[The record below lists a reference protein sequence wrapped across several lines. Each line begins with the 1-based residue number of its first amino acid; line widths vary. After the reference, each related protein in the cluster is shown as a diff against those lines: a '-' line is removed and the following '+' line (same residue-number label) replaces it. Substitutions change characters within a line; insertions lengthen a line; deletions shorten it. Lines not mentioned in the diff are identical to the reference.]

1 MTHFHPVGRASA
13 TSAANHMNCADLTA
27 PKATAGIDFAAQRP
41 SNCTHLCESSLE
53 NMDALI
59 AHAKKQVETGE
70 ALLGTYFV
78 RYAETTVS
86 FCPDAN
92 TSQERDETV
101 RFIKNFVAKV
111 NPDFV
116 LLIAN
121 GWTLPNPTSAKYAA
135 ALNKYGS
142 VRASPKAIRSV
153 IFSLETSTGL
163 YAALPRVVPKS
174 LWSTRKMLEKAS
186 WHEVNDGNGTFQRVF
201 PAQGSH

>member
-1 MTHFHPVGRASA
+1 MTHFHPSGRASA
-13 TSAANHMNCADLTA
+13 TSAANHMNGADLRA

-41 SNCTHLCESSLE
+41 GNCTHLCESSLE
-53 NMDALI
+53 NIDALI

-78 RYAETTVS
+78 RYAGVTVAC
-86 FCPDAN
+86 CPEAN
-92 TSQERDETV
+92 TSQERDEMV
-101 RFIKNFVAKV
+101 HYIQSFVAKV

-121 GWTLPNPTSAKYAA
+121 GWTLPNPSTAKYDA

-174 LWSTRKMLEKAS
+174 LWSTRKMLEQAS
-186 WHEVNDGNGTFQRVF
+186 WHEVSDGNGTFQRVF
-201 PAQGSH
+201 PAQGSY

>member
-1 MTHFHPVGRASA
+1 MTHFHPTGRASA
-13 TSAANHMNCADLTA
+13 TSAASHMNAANLRLS
-27 PKATAGIDFAAQRP
+27 KATAGIDFAAQRP
-41 SNCTHLCESSLE
+41 SNCTHLCNSSLE
-53 NMDALI
+53 NIDALI

-78 RYAETTVS
+78 RYAETTVAFS
-86 FCPDAN
+86 PNAN
-92 TSQERDETV
+92 TSQQRDETV
-101 RFIKNFVAKV
+101 RIIQNFVARV

-121 GWTLPNPTSAKYAA
+121 MWTLPNPTTAKYDA

-163 YAALPRVVPKS
+163 YAAIPRVVPKS
-174 LWSTRKMLEKAS
+174 LWSTRKLLELAS
-186 WHEVNDGNGTFQRVF
+186 WHVVNHGNGTFQRVF